1 MNRISEE
8 KREKIA
14 PDELA
19 FDIDGVFAD
28 TFRVFVETAKGYGVE
43 MEYEDLIKIEP
54 QPVQEEPVTP

>member
-1 MNRISEE
+1 MNRMAEE

-14 PDELA
+14 PGELA

-43 MEYEDLIKIEP
+43 VEYVL
-54 QPVQEEPVTP
+54 